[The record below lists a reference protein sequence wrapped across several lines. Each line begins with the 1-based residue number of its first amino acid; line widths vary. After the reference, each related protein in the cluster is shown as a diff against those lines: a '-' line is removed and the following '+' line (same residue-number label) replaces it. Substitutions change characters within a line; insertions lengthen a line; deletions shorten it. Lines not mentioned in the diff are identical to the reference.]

1 VSKNLIPAVAE
12 MLGLKLREKFRID
25 RYDEVYFFTEE
36 NLEVNKAYPQNIP
49 LLASPDVLEALIKGE
64 CEIIKIPWLPNRDE
78 DYWTFGLYCDK
89 SSKLKWIATRMTWNG
104 EPDDYAAYK
113 AGWVF
118 ATQDDAEKAL
128 SNVAKDAIYI
138 KGAIKWLK
146 DYVVVFVEKF
156 IIPMSTKKKALW

>member
-1 VSKNLIPAVAE
+1 MSKNLIPAVAE
-12 MLGLKLREKFRID
+12 MLGLKLREKFMID

-49 LLASPDVLEALIKGE
+49 LLASADVLETLIKGE
-64 CEIIKIPWLPNRDE
+64 CDIIKIPWLPNRDE

-89 SSKLKWIATRMTWNG
+89 SSKLKWI
-104 EPDDYAAYK
+104 DDYAAYK

-128 SNVAKDAIYI
+128 SNVAKELKTPYI
-138 KGAIKWLK
+138 LRGQLNG
-146 DYVVVFVEKF
+146 
-156 IIPMSTKKKALW
+156 

>member
-1 VSKNLIPAVAE
+1 MSKNLIPAVTE

-49 LLASPDVLEALIKGE
+49 LLASADVLEALIKGE
-64 CEIIKIPWLPNRDE
+64 CDIIKIPWLPNRDE

-118 ATQDDAEKAL
+118 ATQDDAENAL
-128 SNVAKDAIYI
+128 SNVAKELKTPYI
-138 KGAIKWLK
+138 LRGQLNG
-146 DYVVVFVEKF
+146 
-156 IIPMSTKKKALW
+156 